1 MMMVSGGAKKVGRG
15 VVPKFLEVPSR
26 HRNEGCGL
34 EGFLLL
40 SWPQRSAPRCITGS
54 LR

>member
-1 MMMVSGGAKKVGRG
+1 MSGGMKKGGSG
-15 VVPKFLEVPSR
+15 VVLEFLEVPSR

-40 SWPQRSAPRCITGS
+40 SWLQRSAPQCIMGS

>member
-1 MMMVSGGAKKVGRG
+1 MEASGRMKKGGRRAALE
-15 VVPKFLEVPSR
+15 FLEVPSR
-26 HRNEGCGL
+26 RRNEGCGL

-40 SWPQRSAPRCITGS
+40 SWAQRSAPRCIMGS

>member
-1 MMMVSGGAKKVGRG
+1 MEVSGRMKKGGRG
-15 VVPKFLEVPSR
+15 VVLEFLEVPSR

-40 SWPQRSAPRCITGS
+40 SWPQGSAPRCIMGS